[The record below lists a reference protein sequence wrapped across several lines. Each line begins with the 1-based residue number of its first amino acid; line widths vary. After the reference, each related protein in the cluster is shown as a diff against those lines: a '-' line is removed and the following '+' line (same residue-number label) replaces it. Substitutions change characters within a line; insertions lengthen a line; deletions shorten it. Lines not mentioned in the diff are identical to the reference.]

1 MARRV
6 LPAAIAAVAVLAACD
21 GRAEEDCRADTLD
34 PRKQPGYIV
43 DSIHPPEVALRRF
56 RQGIEQPA
64 LLDGSRTRDE
74 LLSRFM
80 RAVERRDADSLQALT
95 LTRAEFAYLVY
106 PESRLSKPPYRQPP
120 EVTWVLLQAE
130 TGAGT
135 QKLLNRAAAGLRP
148 LSYRCP
154 NPAEPEGRLS
164 ITTGCVARVHEDGA
178 EREIRL
184 FGRIVEHDGRWKF
197 IALDGDL

>member
-1 MARRV
+1 MARRL
-6 LPAAIAAVAVLAACD
+6 LPAAMAAVAVLSACD
-21 GRAEEDCRADTLD
+21 GRAERDRGADAHD

-43 DSIHPPEVALRRF
+43 DSIHPPEVALHRF
-56 RQGIEQPA
+56 RQGIEPPA
-64 LLDGSRTRDE
+64 LLDGSPTRDV
-74 LLSRFM
+74 LLSRFTS
-80 RAVERRDADSLQALT
+80 AVERRDADSLRALT
-95 LTRAEFAYLVY
+95 LTRAEFAYIVY

-120 EVTWVLLQAE
+120 DVTWMLLQAE

-154 NPAEPEGRLS
+154 NPAEREGKLS
-164 ITTGCVARVHEDGA
+164 ITTGCVARLHEAGA
-178 EREIRL
+178 ERETRL
-184 FGRIVEHDGRWKF
+184 FGRIVEYDGRWKF